1 MVCWFP
7 AGCLLKSSLTRIDFG
22 DTSDNFLREFSFS
35 SLLKE
40 GETKFYDSG
49 FTIVAPLW
57 MRRKMKVEMT
67 KVRLQLINCGS
78 KPRLPIDQI
87 NDCQIQHKC
96 PPPPTPSTP
105 LINMGSWYFS
115 IFYWTLQSIRP
126 NEVPVG
132 GGGRYH
138 WYTPN
143 YSWTPPQ
150 LDTKQLLWHKITVVY
165 LSDLYCPFMR

>member
-22 DTSDNFLREFSFS
+22 DTSVNFLREFSFS
-35 SLLKE
+35 SLLKG

-96 PPPPTPSTP
+96 PPTPST
-105 LINMGSWYFS
+105 
-115 IFYWTLQSIRP
+115 
-126 NEVPVG
+126 G
-132 GGGRYH
+132 GGTSLYSTERCSPSDLMKSQWEGEGDIIDTHPTTVGPHHNR
-138 WYTPN
+138 TPN
-143 YSWTPPQ
+143 NCF
-150 LDTKQLLWHKITVVY
+150 DTKLLWCI
-165 LSDLYCPFMR
+165 